1 MFQNNSTDKKE
12 KKQDYESNKKNNQVI
27 QPNKKDTNDYKADLS
42 HFDEA
47 TKLIDEIISTKP
59 LDKEVVESQEIED
72 TEFFE
77 VLHEETPIEPNTLK
91 EKDTQTPIKQGNN
104 DINTSKN
111 RETSHPTNQSK
122 KQKINQ
128 KNIKKKEKKKLF
140 SIFGTKRIK
149 IKTKQPKPNQ
159 INTQK
164 QAINPPP
171 IMPGDHEIQQDEKRK
186 ELEKKKPK
194 KKVGFFSKKQIQKQT
209 TAKPQTPTT
218 PSLPTPKQTTQ
229 LQPKEECPPTPQSQP
244 STITPP
250 PPIMKE
256 QINQESLV
264 DDDIRKVL
272 LITDELLGKL
282 PEQVI
287 EEFASSKDFDLYQK
301 VMYKYHIK

>member
-12 KKQDYESNKKNNQVI
+12 KKQNSELHKKNNQDI
-27 QPNKKDTNDYKADLS
+27 QTQKKDTKDYKADLS

-59 LDKEVVESQEIED
+59 LDKEVVESREIED

-111 RETSHPTNQSK
+111 TETSHPTNQSK

-209 TAKPQTPTT
+209 TAKPQTSTT
-218 PSLPTPKQTTQ
+218 PSLPTPKQTIQ